1 MAEREFASLC
11 LNVKLVPL
19 VSALGNRAENPNED
33 PGMRPVSRRK
43 MTGSENLQ

>member
-1 MAEREFASLC
+1 MAEQEFASLC

-19 VSALGNRAENPNED
+19 VSALGNRENPNED